1 MTRFLIAGLGS
12 VGRRHLRNLKALGE
26 HDIVLLRSGK
36 STLPD
41 DELAG
46 LPSESD
52 LEVALARWRPDG
64 VIVANP
70 TAYHLDVAIPSARA
84 GCHVLIEK
92 PISHSLARMDDLR
105 SAAAQGGARI
115 LVGFQFRFHP
125 GLREVKRLLH
135 EGEIGRPV
143 FVAVHWGE
151 YLPDWHPWEDYR
163 LSYAARAD
171 LGGGVILTHCH
182 PFDYLRWLLG
192 EASVVFASA
201 GRLGDLD
208 LDVEDTAQIS
218 LEFSSRALGAIHL
231 DYLQRPPRH
240 DLEVVGTLG
249 TLRWDNS
256 DGAVE
261 LWREGTGTWERIP
274 APEGFERNSMFLEEM
289 RHFVSVVR
297 GQAEPRV
304 TLEDGA
310 RALELAVWALS
321 SAQRPAAHKA
331 RSEGER

>member
-36 STLPD
+36 STLPE

-46 LPSESD
+46 LPRERD
-52 LEVALARWRPDG
+52 LEVALARWRPEG

-84 GCHVLIEK
+84 GCHLLIEK

-125 GLREVKRLLH
+125 GLQEVRRAI
-135 EGEIGRPV
+135 EAGRIGRPV
-143 FVAVHWGE
+143 FAAAHYGD

-171 LGGGVILTHCH
+171 LGGGVILTLSH
-182 PFDYLRWLLG
+182 PFDYLRWILG
-192 EASVVFASA
+192 EAEPLTSVA
-201 GRLGDLD
+201 GTFGDLG
-208 LDVEDTAQIS
+208 LTVEDMAEVT
-218 LEFSSRALGAIHL
+218 LGFPGGALGTLHL
-231 DYLQRPPRH
+231 DYLQTPPSH
-240 DLEVVGTLG
+240 WVEIVGSLG
-249 TLRWDNS
+249 TVHWDGS
-256 DGAVE
+256 DGAVRRWTSGE
-261 LWREGTGTWERIP
+261 EGWTVTP
-274 APEGFERNSMFLEEM
+274 APEGFDRNSMFLEEM

-297 GQAEPRV
+297 GQVEPRV